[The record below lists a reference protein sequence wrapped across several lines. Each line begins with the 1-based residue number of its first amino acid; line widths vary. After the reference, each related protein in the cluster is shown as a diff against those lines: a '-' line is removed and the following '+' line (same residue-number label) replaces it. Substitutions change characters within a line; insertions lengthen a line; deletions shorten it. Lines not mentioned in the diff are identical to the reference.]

1 MKRTGFLFQS
11 SALDS
16 CDPLS
21 QLFVHRHPQ
30 HVGRHA
36 LRRTQRYARL
46 LYHHTVYYIITL
58 SHHGII
64 AHTRAISSLY
74 LLLIPG
80 IDLYDG
86 DGAKVTEGGGRS
98 MKITAN
104 PSDINVLPGCDC
116 VSRRQVALF
125 CIDAVMMTDIRMTPG
140 RLISCSTVSIA
151 RVTISTCGWLH
162 SQGVCR
168 ALSTII
174 TEFRTL
180 KLFAAVGITSFTS
193 TSASPQPSA

>member
-1 MKRTGFLFQS
+1 VTLCHSYLCIDIHSTWG
-11 SALDS
+11 DT
-16 CDPLS
+16 
-21 QLFVHRHPQ
+21 HY
-30 HVGRHA
+30 VG
-36 LRRTQRYARL
+36 LNGMPRL
-46 LYHHTVYYIITL
+46 LYHHTVYYIITPFTISSRR
-58 SHHGII
+58 SHHGIT
-64 AHTRAISSLY
+64 AHTRAISSLD

-80 IDLYDG
+80 IELYDG

-116 VSRRQVALF
+116 VSRWQVALLY
-125 CIDAVMMTDIRMTPG
+125 IDAVMMTDIRMIPG

-168 ALSTII
+168 ALSSLII
-174 TEFRTL
+174 
-180 KLFAAVGITSFTS
+180 
-193 TSASPQPSA
+193 